1 MVDAYG
7 NRWLAQTCRGT
18 AGRRPESLSNEL
30 TWKVSDA
37 IWKRFFTISE
47 PQFEPF
53 VWEVVYWIEM
63 PALPPDVKFKYRLYL
78 KDFQVIY
85 K

>member
-1 MVDAYG
+1 M
-7 NRWLAQTCRGT
+7 
-18 AGRRPESLSNEL
+18 
-30 TWKVSDA
+30 
-37 IWKRFFTISE
+37 SE

-85 K
+85 KWCQVEAAFRQ